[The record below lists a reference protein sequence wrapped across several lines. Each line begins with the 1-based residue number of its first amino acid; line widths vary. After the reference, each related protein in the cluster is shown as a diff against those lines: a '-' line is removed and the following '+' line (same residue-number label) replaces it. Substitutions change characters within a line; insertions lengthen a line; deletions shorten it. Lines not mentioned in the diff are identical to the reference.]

1 MESPDGRKHRRT
13 RAADVE
19 QQSLFRT
26 PNIQVAPME
35 RPALKVVHGD
45 NIDVLKQLPAGQ
57 VDLIYVDPPFNTG
70 KTQRRQEIKAV
81 HSPTASRVGFQGR
94 TYRTSV
100 VGTREFP
107 DYFTD
112 YVAFLEPR
120 LAEAHRVLAPHGS
133 LYLHV
138 DYREAHRC
146 RFLLDE
152 IFGADGFLNEI
163 IWAYDFGG
171 RPKDRWPAKHDNIL
185 FYVKNR
191 ARYTFNRDAI
201 ERIPYMAPGLAGN
214 EKAARG
220 KLPTDTWWHTIVP
233 TNSRE
238 KTGYPT
244 QKPAGIL
251 RRIVAA
257 SSNLD
262 DLVLDFFA
270 GSGTTGAVA
279 HELGRRAIL
288 VDSNPEAIEVMRNRF
303 KYIDNVE
310 WTTTTL

>member
-1 MESPDGRKHRRT
+1 MESPDGRKRRRT
-13 RAADVE
+13 RAAGLK

-26 PNIQVAPME
+26 PNIQVAPLE
-35 RPALKVVHGD
+35 RPTLKVVHGD
-45 NIDVLKQLPAGQ
+45 NIDVLKQLPADQ

-81 HSPTASRVGFQGR
+81 RSPTASRVGFQGR

-100 VGTREFP
+100 VGAREFP

-120 LAEAHRVLAPHGS
+120 LMEAYRVLAPHGS

-185 FYVKNR
+185 FYVKDR
-191 ARYTFNRDAI
+191 SRYTFNRDAI

-288 VDSNPEAIEVMRNRF
+288 VDSNPEAIEVMRSRF